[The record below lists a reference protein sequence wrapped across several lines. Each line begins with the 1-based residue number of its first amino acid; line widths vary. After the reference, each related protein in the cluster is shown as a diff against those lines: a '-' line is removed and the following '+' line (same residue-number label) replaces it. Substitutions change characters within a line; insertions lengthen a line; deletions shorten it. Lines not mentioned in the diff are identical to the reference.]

1 MQLIDKIR
9 RYLLK
14 QPGLNFFKKS
24 DSGSEYFTY
33 NNTIIRLSDHVTYH
47 NAQRRELNIVVN
59 KNTFCVLY
67 NSRLINL
74 NDYEEFK
81 SFIKSYVILYDAF
94 ATMELKRVGNVDT
107 SEVAPKTN
115 HVYKFIKFNNKLYN
129 VSDLSHGQVGDIS
142 TRITNNQVPTEIILQ
157 NLINGFRQQ

>member
-14 QPGLNFFKKS
+14 QPGLKFFKKN

-33 NNTIIRLSDHVTYH
+33 NNTIIRLSDHVTY
-47 NAQRRELNIVVN
+47 NTMQRRELNIIVN
-59 KNTFCVLY
+59 KNTFCILY

-94 ATMELKRVGNVDT
+94 ATMELKRVGDVDV
-107 SEVAPKTN
+107 SEVVPKTN
-115 HVYKFIKFNNKLYN
+115 HLYKFIKFNDKLYN
-129 VSDLSHGQVGDIS
+129 VSDLSHAQAGEIS
-142 TRITNNQVPTEIILQ
+142 TRITNKQIPTEIVLY
-157 NLINGFRQQ
+157 NLINEYRKQ